1 MIVLFAPCQ
10 DSVTNILHLV
20 RRSVGKHVVLPNISS
35 DVDHPNELFK
45 NKNLRSSRHD
55 LSDACHWVSEGTVAV
70 LAVSTSNKPWGLID
84 INAHQFKL
92 PHLVTT
98 DTCSTSCSLSPPV
111 APQLLELAIF
121 EYLKEEYLHDVI
133 ILHDDIKHDGE
144 LLSYLLNSNG
154 VRISHIQAEEG
165 PGFFKTVERYFDTWN
180 MADLTDEGRLMV
192 SLGDGDTADQLLMN
206 LVASSMHNKRT
217 KILVVG
223 GVRTWQ
229 DRLLQVTAY
238 EVDLSIV
245 SRESVP
251 AADCPLAI
259 EVSVFYNGSSDLIA

>member
-1 MIVLFAPCQ
+1 MNRLFDGWTICFILIYIAAVSGTTKIIVLFAPCE

-35 DVDHPNELFK
+35 DVDHPNEFFK

-84 INAHQFKL
+84 TNAHQFKL

-121 EYLKEEYLHDVI
+121 EYLKDEYLHDVI
-133 ILHDDIKHDGE
+133 ILHDDIKQGKIQGAHLNTGHS
-144 LLSYLLNSNG
+144 LLTS
-154 VRISHIQAEEG
+154 
-165 PGFFKTVERYFDTWN
+165 ER
-180 MADLTDEGRLMV
+180 R
-192 SLGDGDTADQLLMN
+192 
-206 LVASSMHNKRT
+206 
-217 KILVVG
+217 
-223 GVRTWQ
+223 
-229 DRLLQVTAY
+229 
-238 EVDLSIV
+238 
-245 SRESVP
+245 
-251 AADCPLAI
+251 
-259 EVSVFYNGSSDLIA
+259 